1 MSKTKITIRPED
13 KHRVLNGRRTDDCF
27 RKAPVPCEKTKIEE
41 NKESQEISAQANF
54 GMTLAR

>member
-1 MSKTKITIRPED
+1 MSKTKITIRPEG
-13 KHRVLNGRRTDDCF
+13 KHRGLNGRKIEDCF

-41 NKESQEISAQANF
+41 NKGSQEISAQANF